1 MPWLILKDGPEV
13 HEIYYELLR
22 VSHAWLQT
30 FALLPLKIDTAI
42 SLQFQLLPNLWLW
55 AQGQVAKLL
64 WGTAQPQFGNPK
76 HDLMYYLIHS
86 IVTKQVMHLRSI
98 WWVDDH
104 LVFTSRIRIKAPF
117 PFNDSFP
124 PWISTWHERFT
135 SLSHIHLHCGLDWA
149 RWTIFR
155 I

>member
-1 MPWLILKDGPEV
+1 MPWLILEDGPEV

-30 FALLPLKIDTAI
+30 FALLPLEIDTAV
-42 SLQFQLLPNLWLW
+42 SLQFQLLPNLQLW
-55 AQGQVAKLL
+55 VQGRVGKLP
-64 WGTAQPQFGNPK
+64 WGTTQPQFGNPK
-76 HDLMYYLIHS
+76 HDLIYYLICS
-86 IVTKQVMHLRSI
+86 IVTKQVMHLQSI

-104 LVFTSRIRIKAPF
+104 LVFTSRISIKAPF

-135 SLSHIHLHCGLDWA
+135 SLSHIHLRCGLDQA
-149 RWTIFR
+149 RQTIFR